1 MTFCRF
7 TTTDFHFS
15 LYYKAT
21 VIKTIWY
28 WHRNRNIDQWNGVK
42 RSEIKL
48 CTYCHLIYDKGWKNI
63 HWKKDNLFNKWN
75 WENWRVKGKKK
86 ERHSLAPYTEMNSNW
101 LQNLN
106 IRHYTTKL
114 LEEKRGKTFSDTNHT
129 NILLGQSP
137 KAIEIKAN

>member
-1 MTFCRF
+1 MQSLSNNQWHFLDRIRTILHFILKHK
-7 TTTDFHFS
+7 TTWITKAIWRKKNRAGEIRLFHFS

-86 ERHSLAPYTEMNSNW
+86 ERHSLAPYTEMNS
-101 LQNLN
+101 
-106 IRHYTTKL
+106 K
-114 LEEKRGKTFSDTNHT
+114 
-129 NILLGQSP
+129 
-137 KAIEIKAN
+137 